1 MPKFNRQNSGLLHWF
16 LVISSPLA
24 ALLLVYTTGTA
35 FSGLSLWV
43 LYTAALISLSRS
55 PLTKEGKSVD
65 TEPRAS
71 EPAVVSTEN
80 IRMTYS
86 SVIPAI
92 MSLVAVTTILALD
105 GIFGVS
111 LLPIMSFE
119 ELAASVYLLCSLAW
133 LLYQSAGLVECE
145 DSKKL
150 RFLQDNEATLMNV
163 IVISFFGTLGF
174 LLGL

>member
-1 MPKFNRQNSGLLHWF
+1 MPKFNRQNSGHLHWF
-16 LVISSPLA
+16 LVISSPLT

-55 PLTKEGKSVD
+55 PLTKESKSVD
-65 TEPRAS
+65 TEPRAP

-86 SVIPAI
+86 SVVPAI

-119 ELAASVYLLCSLAW
+119 ELAASVWRCCTSPRF
-133 LLYQSAGLVECE
+133 E
-145 DSKKL
+145 DSL
-150 RFLQDNEATLMNV
+150 CE
-163 IVISFFGTLGF
+163 SS
-174 LLGL
+174 GLDGWDEQAASPPIPYHELAHV